1 VIYIDDGRF
10 VWYLRRAEDLVGM
23 ESVGVESSGGKA
35 SVTKEMM
42 ASSAVVVETERLVLR
57 RISIEDA
64 EFIMELVNVPA
75 FIQFIGDKGV
85 RTLDDARDYILKV
98 PVDSYQRYGFGLY
111 LCELKD
117 GKAPIGT
124 CGLIKRDCL
133 EDVDIG
139 FAFLPGFWG
148 KGYCYEAASAV
159 LAMGR
164 SAFGLDRVVGITSPD
179 NDRSIRV
186 LEKLGM
192 RFERMVRLADD
203 AEEVRLFGPGTAEA

>member
-1 VIYIDDGRF
+1 
-10 VWYLRRAEDLVGM
+10 M
-23 ESVGVESSGGKA
+23 ESVGVESREEGKG
-35 SVTKEMM
+35 SVTDEMM

-64 EFIMELVNVPA
+64 PFIMELVNVPA

-98 PVDSYQRYGFGLY
+98 PVDSYERYGFGLY

-124 CGLIKRDCL
+124 CGLIKRDSL

-139 FAFLPGFWG
+139 FAFLPRFWG
-148 KGYCYEAASAV
+148 KGYCYEAAAAV
-159 LAMGR
+159 LAMGKT
-164 SAFGLDRVVGITSPD
+164 ALGLDRIVAIVSPD

-186 LEKLGM
+186 LKKLGM
-192 RFERMVRLADD
+192 RFERMVKLAD
-203 AEEVRLFGPGTAEA
+203 ESSEVRLFAPGV